1 MSPTAARH
9 LNFLALM
16 AMLATVMAMCL
27 PAAAQDPLTQD
38 SQTQGPPSPDIL
50 TPEERAWL
58 TAHDGTIRLA
68 GDPDYPP
75 ICFRDEDGQFQGMA
89 MDFVRLIEE
98 RLGFTFDISLHG
110 DWDTM
115 MKKMRDRTI
124 DVIPD
129 IQPTPERALYFQF
142 TEPYATIPNLIIT
155 RDHVDRTLTVDK
167 LKGMKVAVVESYA
180 THDYALAHPAR
191 LDLLLVK
198 DSAAGL
204 QAVSMGRADAMIVD
218 LAVASFT
225 IESLGLTNLQVSG
238 EVPEVTWTFTFGS
251 RNDWPLLGSIL
262 NKGMGTITAEEAK
275 VIRTR
280 WLPLA
285 QAAPSL
291 WANWRTYA
299 LVGWLVF
306 LGWVV
311 VIVWTRSLRSVVEE
325 RTEALRLSEERMA
338 LALEAAQDGI
348 WDWDVVTGEVYYSP
362 RYASMLG
369 YETTEVPG
377 HVTSWLDLIHPD
389 DRDQAFAANQACID
403 GRQTSF
409 RCLFRMLHRNNSWR
423 WIEGKGKAVS
433 RGPDGKATR
442 MVGTHTDITDL
453 KNAEEEKLGLE
464 RRVQGVQKLESL
476 GILAGGIA
484 HDFNNLLM
492 AILGNADLALLDLPE
507 DSPARENVLE
517 IEKASRRAA
526 DLARQMLAYSGRGQF
541 VIEPLNLNDLIREMV
556 ELLEVSIGRNAKL
569 VFELAEG
576 LPWVPGDVTQIR
588 QIIMNLITNGSE
600 ALGDEPGTL
609 TMRTGRR
616 HCSADDLA
624 ALSQAVPGHVQEEL
638 APGEF
643 LFFEVS
649 DSGCGMDSATI
660 TRIFE
665 PFFSTKFTGR
675 GLGMSAVMGIVKG
688 HHGLITVASQVGR
701 GTTFTVYLPL
711 DSQAQSTLTADILPA
726 PRRSRVRPPAEET
739 ILLVDD
745 DEAVLEVTRRMLA
758 SAGYTVLAAEDGE
771 LGVQIYADNQD
782 SIDYCLVDLTMPGLD
797 GREVFRELR
806 RMNPDVKVVLCSGFT
821 VREAPE
827 DFAWDPHA
835 AFLQK
840 PFTTEELQDRLAE
853 LGP

>member
-1 MSPTAARH
+1 MAILAAVMGASLPT
-9 LNFLALM
+9 
-16 AMLATVMAMCL
+16 
-27 PAAAQDPLTQD
+27 AAQDP
-38 SQTQGPPSPDIL
+38 QTQGPPAPDIL

-58 TAHDGTIRLA
+58 TAHDGNIRLA
-68 GDPDYPP
+68 ADRDYPP
-75 ICFRDEDGQFQGMA
+75 ICFRDEDGQFQGVA
-89 MDFVRLIEE
+89 MDYVRLIEE
-98 RLGFTFDISLHG
+98 RLGFTFDISMHG

-115 MKKMRDRTI
+115 LQKARDRAI

-129 IQPTPERALYFQF
+129 IQPTAGRARYFQF
-142 TEPYATIPNLIIT
+142 TDPYITLPNLIIT
-155 RDHVDRTLTVDK
+155 RDQVDRTLTVDK

-180 THDYALAHPAR
+180 THEYAAAHPAN

-218 LAVASFT
+218 LAVASYT

-238 EVPEVTWTFTFGS
+238 EVPDFTWTFTIGS
-251 RNDWPLLGSIL
+251 RNDWPILGDIL
-262 NKGMGTITAEEAK
+262 AKGLSTVTADEAK
-275 VIRTR
+275 AIRNR
-280 WLPLA
+280 WLHLA

-311 VIVWTRSLRSVVEE
+311 VIVWTSALRRLVEE
-325 RTEALRLSEERMA
+325 RTEALRLSEERMT

-348 WDWDVVTGEVYYSP
+348 WDWNVVTGEVYYSP
-362 RYASMLG
+362 RYAGMLG
-369 YETTEVPG
+369 YETTEVPA
-377 HVTSWLDLIHPD
+377 HVTSWLDLIHPE
-389 DRDQAFAANQACID
+389 DRDRAYAANQACIE

-409 RCLFRMLHRNNSWR
+409 RCQFRMLHRNNSWR

-464 RRVQGVQKLESL
+464 RRVQSVQKLESL

-492 AILGNADLALLDLPE
+492 AILGNADLALMDLPH
-507 DSPARENVLE
+507 DSPARDCVLE
-517 IEKASRRAA
+517 IDKASRRAA

-541 VIEPLNLNDLIREMV
+541 VIEPMNLNDLIREMV

-569 VFELAEG
+569 VFELTDD
-576 LPWVPGDVTQIR
+576 LPWVPGDITQIR

-616 HCSADDLA
+616 LCSEDDLA

-649 DSGCGMDSATI
+649 DTGCGMDGATI

-665 PFFSTKFTGR
+665 PFFTTKFTGR

-688 HHGLITVASQVGR
+688 HHGLITVASQVGH

-711 DSQAQSTLTADILPA
+711 DSEAQSTPSAEGLSGVHLP
-726 PRRSRVRPPAEET
+726 RVHVPAEGT

-745 DEAVLEVTRRMLA
+745 DLAVLEVTQRMLA
-758 SAGYTVLAAEDGE
+758 SVGYSVLIANDGE
-771 LGVQIYADNQD
+771 LGVKIFAEQQET
-782 SIDYCLVDLTMPGLD
+782 IDYCLIDLTMPGLD

-806 RMNPDVKVVLCSGFT
+806 RMDPEVKVLLCSGFT
-821 VREAPE
+821 VREAPD

-835 AFLQK
+835 GFLQK
-840 PFTTEELQDRLAE
+840 PFTMEELQDKLAE

>member
-1 MSPTAARH
+1 LPPRAAKH
-9 LNFLALM
+9 LNLLVLLAL
-16 AMLATVMAMCL
+16 LAAVVTVSLSAT
-27 PAAAQDPLTQD
+27 AQDPPVLD
-38 SQTQGPPSPDIL
+38 PQTQGPPSPDIL

-58 TAHDGTIRLA
+58 TAHDGKIRLA
-68 GDPDYPP
+68 ADPDYPP
-75 ICFRDEDGQFQGMA
+75 ICFRDEDGQFKGVA
-89 MDFVRLIEE
+89 MDYVRLLEE
-98 RLGFTFDISLHG
+98 RLGFSFYTRYQG

-115 MKKMRDRTI
+115 MKKARDRFI

-129 IQPTPERALYFQF
+129 IQPTPERTDFFQF
-142 TEPYATIPNLIIT
+142 TDPYITIPNLIIT
-155 RDHVDRTLTVDK
+155 RDHVERTLTVDK

-180 THDYALAHPAR
+180 THEYALAHPAK
-191 LDLLLVK
+191 LDLMLVK

-218 LAVASFT
+218 LAVASYT
-225 IESLGLTNLQVSG
+225 IESLGLNNLQVSG
-238 EVPEVTWTFTFGS
+238 EVPEVTWTLTFGS

-262 NKGMGTITAEEAK
+262 AKGLSTITAEEAK
-275 VIRTR
+275 AIRNR
-280 WLPLA
+280 WLPLG

-311 VIVWTRSLRSVVEE
+311 VIVWTSALRRLVAE
-325 RTEALRLSEERMA
+325 RTDALNLSEERMA

-362 RYASMLG
+362 RYAGMLG
-369 YETTEVPG
+369 YDTTEVPG
-377 HVTSWLDLIHPD
+377 HVESWLDLIHPE
-389 DRDQAFAANQACID
+389 DRDRAYAANQACIE

-409 RCLFRMLHRNNSWR
+409 RCQFRMLHRNNSWR

-433 RGPDGKATR
+433 RGPDGQATR

-464 RRVQGVQKLESL
+464 RRVQSVQKLESL

-492 AILGNADLALLDLPE
+492 AILGNADLALMDLP
-507 DSPARENVLE
+507 DNSPARASVLE
-517 IEKASRRAA
+517 IDKASRRAA

-556 ELLEVSIGRNAKL
+556 ELLEVSIGRNARL
-569 VFELAEG
+569 VYELTED
-576 LPWVPGDVTQIR
+576 LPWVPGDATQIR
-588 QIIMNLITNGSE
+588 QIVMNLITNGSE

-616 HCSADDLA
+616 HCSEEDLA
-624 ALSQAVPGHVQEEL
+624 ALSQAVPGHVQEDLE
-638 APGEF
+638 PGEF

-649 DSGCGMDSATI
+649 DSGCGMDSSTL

-665 PFFSTKFTGR
+665 PFFTTKFTGR

-688 HHGLITVASQVGR
+688 HHGIITVASQVGR

-711 DSQAQSTLTADILPA
+711 DSEAQSSGSAEPLPTVHL
-726 PRRSRVRPPAEET
+726 PRVRVAAEGI
-739 ILLVDD
+739 ILLIDD
-745 DEAVLEVTRRMLA
+745 DEAVLEVTRRMLVNT
-758 SAGYTVLAAEDGE
+758 GYTVLAANDGE
-771 LGVQIYADNQD
+771 LGVEMFAAQQD

-806 RMNPDVKVVLCSGFT
+806 RMDPQVKVLLCSGFT
-821 VREAPE
+821 SREAPE

-835 AFLQK
+835 GFLQK
-840 PFTTEELQDRLAE
+840 PFTTEDLQDKLAE